1 MPRHELRNTTSSAR
15 FYSDA
20 DFNVDPMLFCPPG
33 NYRARAMSDER
44 ATDLLVPTLT
54 VVADQAS
61 PPLGSTVTWTTNA
74 PNGVPFSIRRNGT
87 EVATGIVGTNALSIS
102 TTGYTAGDA
111 MTCRVLI
118 PPAVQDVTSAAVNLV
133 SSFSLSDLFS
143 GGEDGFALLPSL
155 TTSFESSNNSDPAE
169 VGDGVQFQTCSS
181 GRGTLRNYQQ
191 TTSGNRP
198 LLAQDGS
205 TYALDFESGSSQRL
219 QRVGGNLSLIGA
231 GGITLFARIK
241 LESLGAD
248 RMIILGDNLGGS
260 NRQFQFLV
268 TSAGLLRIIGFAT
281 GSGST
286 VQATGATTLATGTW
300 YNVCGIFNTT
310 NARVWVDT
318 MTDAGVNG
326 TQANTFGTL
335 SAGSDEPR
343 IGGTGTF
350 DGLMALALC
359 VNRSLTETER
369 QNLATFASAL

>member
-1 MPRHELRNTTSSAR
+1 MPQEVIQNVPAGTYARSSGG
-15 FYSDA
+15 S
-20 DFNVDPMLFCPPG
+20 V
-33 NYRARAMSDER
+33 
-44 ATDLLVPTLT
+44 VIPTLT
-54 VVADQAS
+54 VVADQAT
-61 PPLGSTVTWTTNA
+61 PAVGSTVTFTTNA
-74 PNGVPFSIRRNGT
+74 APGSTFTTRRNGT
-87 EVATGIVGTNALSIS
+87 TVGTGVVGTDAVEIA
-102 TTGYTAGDA
+102 TTGFTAGDA
-111 MTCRVLI
+111 ITCRVLSG
-118 PPAVQDVTSAAVNLV
+118 AQDVTSAGVNLT

-143 GGEDGFALLPSL
+143 GGEDGFALVPSL

-181 GRGTLRNYQQ
+181 GRGTLRNFNQ

-198 LLAQDGS
+198 LLALDGS
-205 TYALDFESGSSQRL
+205 TYALDFESGSSQRR
-219 QRVGGNLSLIGA
+219 QRVGGHLSLIGA
-231 GGITLFARIK
+231 GGVTLFARIK

-286 VQATGATTLATGTW
+286 VQATGSTTLSTGVW
-300 YNVCGIFNTT
+300 YNVCGIFNAT
-310 NARVWVDT
+310 NSRVWVDT

-326 TQANTFGTL
+326 TQSNSFGTV
-335 SAGSDEPR
+335 SGGSDEPR

-350 DGLMALALC
+350 DGLMACIVA
-359 VNRSLTETER
+359 VNRSLSETER